1 VSLDDITKA
10 DTGRQVRKRVGRGIG
25 SGLGK
30 TGGRGQKGEGS
41 RTGGKNR
48 GPLFEGGQFPFWMRL
63 PKRGFS
69 NFAHKVEFQ
78 AVDLFRAI
86 EAIPGKEITVAG
98 LVAAGLAR
106 KGALLKLTAGRLPRS
121 DTKLSR
127 KITVSVH
134 RATASAR
141 ALIEGAG
148 GTLTELAGADKA
160 DEAKDKGDKAP
171 DGTPS

>member
-1 VSLDDITKA
+1 VSLDDITRA

-86 EAIPGKEITVAG
+86 EAIPGKEISVEA
-98 LVAAGLAR
+98 LIAAGLAR
-106 KGALLKLTAGRLPRS
+106 KGAMLKLTAGRMPAS
-121 DTKLSR
+121 DRKIARKLS
-127 KITVSVH
+127 VSVH
-134 RATASAR
+134 RATAAVR
-141 ALIEGAG
+141 ALVEAAG
-148 GTLTELAGADKA
+148 GTVTESMAGADKPT
-160 DEAKDKGDKAP
+160 AKKP
-171 DGTPS
+171 D